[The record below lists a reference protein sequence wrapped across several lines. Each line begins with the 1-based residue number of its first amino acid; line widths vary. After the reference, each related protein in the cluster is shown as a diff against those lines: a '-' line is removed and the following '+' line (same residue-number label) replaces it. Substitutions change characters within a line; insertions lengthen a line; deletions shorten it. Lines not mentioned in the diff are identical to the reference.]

1 MIETIKI
8 TVMTPTL
15 TPSMV
20 NDERS
25 LFARSVSKAIRAD
38 SLMSSNRIRKTERS
52 QDSGLRTQESE
63 VAHHSICISCQQA
76 TELFK
81 LLVQFTCITII
92 KIGDQDQIVTTL
104 FEGTLRDI

>member
-38 SLMSSNRIRKTERS
+38 SLMSSRRMGK
-52 QDSGLRTQESE
+52 QKGVRTQESE
-63 VAHHSICISCQQA
+63 VAHYSICISCQQA
-76 TELFK
+76 TDLFK
-81 LLVQFTCITII
+81 LVVQFTCVTIL
-92 KIGDQDQIVTTL
+92 KIGD
-104 FEGTLRDI
+104 